1 MKILKYIWFLII
13 SIFTKKQKRFL
24 PTISIS
30 EDFLDLYDEPK
41 NASSKKTNEK
51 TKLIKKG
58 DFVTTV
64 IGLDPET
71 TRFAYGKVI
80 NNPIQKGEAING
92 SEDKQEPILCIDC
105 WWEKNKEIFAHID
118 DTVLG
123 YYPQI

>member
-13 SIFTKKQKRFL
+13 SIFTKKQKQLL
-24 PTISIS
+24 PMVIVQEQLIT
-30 EDFLDLYDEPK
+30 PV
-41 NASSKKTNEK
+41 KKT
-51 TKLIKKG
+51 IFIQKG

-64 IGLDPET
+64 IGLDSET
-71 TRFAYGKVI
+71 ARLAYGKVI
-80 NNPIQKGEAING
+80 NNPIQKGEAIDG